1 MNSIDGII
9 ISHVNHMARHSW
21 AFDRALELFAGNRLL
36 KGGVIIA
43 IVWWVWF
50 KKDEP
55 RLKEREHIIVTFVG
69 CIIGMLVS
77 RFLSMM
83 LPFRLR
89 PIHDESSGFILPY
102 GVSPTALDG
111 WSSFPSDHAVLFF
124 ALSAGLLFIS
134 RKVGVIALAY
144 TTLFIAFPRI
154 YLGMHYPTDIIAGA
168 VIGIIIALLM
178 NRYLI
183 KSARLTSIA
192 TWSHSHP
199 SIFYPFFFLFSYQ
212 VADMFDNSRAILRAG
227 LKLVQSV
234 FT

>member
-111 WSSFPSDHAVLFF
+111 
-124 ALSAGLLFIS
+124 
-134 RKVGVIALAY
+134 
-144 TTLFIAFPRI
+144 
-154 YLGMHYPTDIIAGA
+154 
-168 VIGIIIALLM
+168 
-178 NRYLI
+178 
-183 KSARLTSIA
+183 
-192 TWSHSHP
+192 
-199 SIFYPFFFLFSYQ
+199 
-212 VADMFDNSRAILRAG
+212 
-227 LKLVQSV
+227 
-234 FT
+234 